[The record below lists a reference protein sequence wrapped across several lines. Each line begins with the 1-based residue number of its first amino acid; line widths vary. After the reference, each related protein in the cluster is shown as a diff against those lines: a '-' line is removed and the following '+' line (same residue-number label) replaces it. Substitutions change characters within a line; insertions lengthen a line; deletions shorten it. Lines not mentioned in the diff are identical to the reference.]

1 MSFSEN
7 PVGLFTPK
15 RFDCALS
22 GTKYEDISI
31 SVAEDVSIICIL
43 SPFAILRNVEL
54 SSLLHLTKDNKNGLN
69 LHNDKSNLRRNLA
82 IANRS
87 RVSCAWQYIDGVYSN
102 SLSLKSGLE
111 VIRGHWKLGCI
122 FLFDFCSNYGAIMY
136 RLRDRASYKF
146 LYQPVFSAPAGG
158 DPVGIL
164 RRYYFDVS
172 INQNDWA
179 TMRWRNYDNMLS
191 RFDRIPERDGR
202 RDGQTDG
209 HRIAISIS
217 RVSVLMCNKNQPL
230 LNYSALFSCYFYCR
244 IRVKSA

>member
-87 RVSCAWQYIDGVYSN
+87 RVSCA
-102 SLSLKSGLE
+102 
-111 VIRGHWKLGCI
+111 
-122 FLFDFCSNYGAIMY
+122 
-136 RLRDRASYKF
+136 
-146 LYQPVFSAPAGG
+146 
-158 DPVGIL
+158 
-164 RRYYFDVS
+164 
-172 INQNDWA
+172 
-179 TMRWRNYDNMLS
+179 
-191 RFDRIPERDGR
+191 
-202 RDGQTDG
+202 
-209 HRIAISIS
+209 
-217 RVSVLMCNKNQPL
+217 
-230 LNYSALFSCYFYCR
+230 
-244 IRVKSA
+244 